1 MEKNKSTIF
10 DNIVQDFKFEVDALK
25 TIFELCL
32 NKTKDLLKNTAEFN
46 KYIKEIFKDGIQKEN
61 IKNEKYK
68 RVLGFIQGF
77 ILFYFNSAWG
87 IGRGIVRKSL
97 IDKTGKKLKIVL
109 IGKRKLELNVGEYDE
124 NTIEYFSMAKK
135 ILWNKELTSKDSL
148 SIRDI
153 YEIKKIFYEKYN
165 DLKHTQKQ
173 LLKMSQNPNDIV
185 KVLGN
190 IEENIMPVFIFLGC
204 LPENKMEEL
213 FKCISS
219 HLPSSYEDILPDGRK
234 TAVSQYFLEKYKNIS
249 DYFEKI
255 RVLMYLYSKSKH
267 KIIEEIVKI
276 KTRDFLLDL
285 FNKDKETKETVIKT
299 ILDTVE
305 NQFNPKIQLM
315 GFFIKM
321 I

>member
-1 MEKNKSTIF
+1 
-10 DNIVQDFKFEVDALK
+10 
-25 TIFELCL
+25 
-32 NKTKDLLKNTAEFN
+32 
-46 KYIKEIFKDGIQKEN
+46 
-61 IKNEKYK
+61 
-68 RVLGFIQGF
+68 
-77 ILFYFNSAWG
+77 
-87 IGRGIVRKSL
+87 
-97 IDKTGKKLKIVL
+97 
-109 IGKRKLELNVGEYDE
+109 
-124 NTIEYFSMAKK
+124 
-135 ILWNKELTSKDSL
+135 
-148 SIRDI
+148 
-153 YEIKKIFYEKYN
+153 
-165 DLKHTQKQ
+165 
-173 LLKMSQNPNDIV
+173 
-185 KVLGN
+185 
-190 IEENIMPVFIFLGC
+190 MPVFIFLGC